1 MTCYIDV
8 PMDRSATN
16 VNIDVD
22 VSTMNHVI
30 KLPARAITDVA
41 VDSGDLAVSYVS
53 FSASLDYSAFFSGTF
68 NVLKKCKMLHC

>member
-1 MTCYIDV
+1 MYLLVSSVICYIDV

-41 VDSGDLAVSYVS
+41 VDSGVLVVSY
-53 FSASLDYSAFFSGTF
+53 LTTAFTTDKLAIIK
-68 NVLKKCKMLHC
+68 VEYR